1 MTFTTKIWIV
11 SMITTHIWVVMLES
25 QTSFRG
31 ETSGDVTKCRLFS
44 QAIGDRE
51 EVRIN
56 TGTGI
61 PKWVACEQTVL
72 HRLGPNKIELDWK
85 HVL

>member
-1 MTFTTKIWIV
+1 MSAVF
-11 SMITTHIWVVMLES
+11 
-25 QTSFRG
+25 
-31 ETSGDVTKCRLFS
+31 SGYWG
-44 QAIGDRE
+44 QE
-51 EVRIN
+51 EVRTN